1 VLSLPFQAEKR
12 TRTYEW
18 SPMTRLIATT
28 VTIDPAQERYLS
40 ELGGF
45 VFPCNEAA
53 FEAMLD
59 GVAERGGG
67 GLTSAE

>member
-1 VLSLPFQAEKR
+1 MV
-12 TRTYEW
+12 TYE
-18 SPMTRLIATT
+18 A
-28 VTIDPAQERYLS
+28 IDRHHSDHRPGPKSGYLS
-40 ELGGF
+40 ELGGL

>member
-1 VLSLPFQAEKR
+1 MV
-12 TRTYEW
+12 TYD
-18 SPMTRLIATT
+18 A
-28 VTIDPAQERYLS
+28 IDRHHSDHRPGPRAVNLS
-40 ELGGF
+40 ELCGF